1 MLLEQDMEELVVRTM
16 QIRSTNGCRC
26 HLDQCIIG
34 MFKLW
39 QGTFFNSHLERLYTT
54 TSVLVL
60 LLDHHLSTRMGKK
73 LHTLI
78 DHSFH
83 SLSLRHLD

>member
-34 MFKLW
+34 MFELW

-60 LLDHHLSTRMGKK
+60 LLDHHLKHPDGEEITYLDRPQ
-73 LHTLI
+73 
-78 DHSFH
+78 
-83 SLSLRHLD
+83 LS